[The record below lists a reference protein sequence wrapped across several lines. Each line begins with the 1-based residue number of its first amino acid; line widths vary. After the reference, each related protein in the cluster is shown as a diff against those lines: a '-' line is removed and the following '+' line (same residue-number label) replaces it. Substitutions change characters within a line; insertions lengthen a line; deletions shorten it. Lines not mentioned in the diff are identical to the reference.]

1 MYNPEL
7 IPAAVARNLVALRAQ
22 RGLSLDQLARQAGV
36 SKGMLVQIEQARTN
50 PSIAT
55 LCRIANALGISIARL
70 VEAAEAPPVRV
81 TRWDDAPVL
90 WRGRG
95 ASAAKL
101 LFGAEGPEIVEFWE
115 WTIAPGDAHDGV
127 AHPPGAYE
135 ILFCL
140 EGTLTLEVG
149 GRADAIKP
157 RDTLMF
163 RADRPHRYANRGKR
177 SCRFAMVVVEPPPAV
192 SALAAAA
199 PSRTRARTARSRS
212 P

>member
-1 MYNPEL
+1 MYNPDQ

-22 RGLSLDQLARQAGV
+22 RGLSLDQLARAAGV

-55 LCRIANALGISIARL
+55 LCRVANALGISIARL
-70 VEAAEAPPVRV
+70 VEATEAPTVRV
-81 TRWDDAPVL
+81 VRWDEAPEL
-90 WRGRG
+90 WRGKR
-95 ASAAKL
+95 ASAARL
-101 LFGAEGPEIVEFWE
+101 LFGSEGPEIIEFWE
-115 WTIAPGDAHDGV
+115 WTIAPGDAHDGE
-127 AHPPGAYE
+127 AHPRGAYE

-149 GRADAIKP
+149 GRADTIAA

-163 RADRPHRYANRGKR
+163 RADSPHCYSNRGKR
-177 SCRFAMVVVEPPPAV
+177 PCRFTMVVVEPAPPA
-192 SALAAAA
+192 
-199 PSRTRARTARSRS
+199 PSPAGVPASRRARPRS

>member
-1 MYNPEL
+1 MYDPNL
-7 IPAAVARNLVALRAQ
+7 VPAAVARNLVALRAQ
-22 RGLSLDQLARQAGV
+22 RGLSLDQLARAAGV

-70 VEAAEAPPVRV
+70 VEAADAPTVRVVRWDEAPE
-81 TRWDDAPVL
+81 L

-95 ASAAKL
+95 ASAARL
-101 LFGAEGPEIVEFWE
+101 LFGSEGPEIVEFWE

-127 AHPPGAYE
+127 AHPPGAFE

-140 EGTLTLEVG
+140 EGSLTLEVG
-149 GRADAIKP
+149 GRSETIAA

-163 RADRPHRYANRGKR
+163 RAERPHRYANQGKR
-177 SCRFAMVVVEPPPAV
+177 PCRFTMVVVEPAPAV
-192 SALAAAA
+192 SA
-199 PSRTRARTARSRS
+199 PPRARARPRS

>member
-1 MYNPEL
+1 MYDPDL
-7 IPAAVARNLVALRAQ
+7 VPAAVARNLVALRAQ
-22 RGLSLDQLARQAGV
+22 RGLSLDQLARAAGV

-70 VEAAEAPPVRV
+70 VEAAEAPTVRV
-81 TRWDDAPVL
+81 VRRDEAPEL
-90 WRGRG
+90 WRGKG
-95 ASAAKL
+95 ASAARL
-101 LFGAEGPEIVEFWE
+101 LFGSEGPEIVEFWE

-140 EGTLTLEVG
+140 DGALTLEVAD
-149 GRADAIKP
+149 RADTIAA

-163 RADRPHRYANRGKR
+163 RADRPHRYANRARR
-177 SCRFAMVVVEPPPAV
+177 SCRFTMVVVEP
-192 SALAAAA
+192 AA
-199 PSRTRARTARSRS
+199 PKLSATSRARARPRS